1 MASALFS
8 SIQSLSTKLLEA
20 IRGLPSTSHQQDPPS
35 PVTDQQKSVREDLE
49 KLSRMITRIQAI
61 QQDAEE
67 REIHDS
73 SVRLWLAELRGVAY
87 QAEDVLDEFNYEVL
101 RFIVE
106 SGDAVIEAYHRDGG
120 TKRKFDEMSCLASYS
135 FTTKVSIPDGMAEK
149 FKGIIERFEEI
160 SNARRDLHLRE
171 EDGTRRIVSP
181 QIRLPTSS
189 HMDER
194 AIFGREEEKEKI
206 ISLLNPSNGPDFMVL
221 PIVGMGGFGKTTL
234 AKIIYN
240 DSRICQVFDKRCWV
254 SVSVDFDLVRLTK
267 AIVESVSNNPSE
279 FSELSKLQDVLKEKI
294 RGLSLFLVLDDVW
307 NDKGN
312 LWECFSV
319 VFFCAKFVRI
329 LTMTRNTSVAN
340 IMQTTSPLQLSS
352 LPEENCWSLFKHF
365 TFGNRET
372 SEDANLHEIGRGIV
386 KNCKGSPLAVKALGG
401 ILRYEMDEEKWREIL
416 ESDISEIDENGEI
429 IPALWLSYHKLPQ
442 HLKPC
447 FLYLSM
453 FPKGT
458 PFVKD
463 MVVNLWMAQ
472 GYVNGNTRNLKTLE
486 EIGSEYF
493 DELQG
498 RSLVERALVDGGLFC
513 TDFFPANFYVLHDL
527 MHDLARSISQEAYR
541 PVSENVQQ
549 CSSPCKVY
557 HLYLTKQDKLLGS
570 VLAPGNYGSIRTIV
584 NECPTQIF
592 DNALSCEIGC
602 MRALHLRYSLF
613 QNTFGI
619 WKHLRYLFL
628 ENSQMETLPE
638 TLCVLYNLQI
648 LDLKTFSLRKLPEN
662 IKNLINLRYFRLNS
676 SKIQQLPEYI
686 FLLRNL
692 RTLSLNCCMKIKELP
707 RGIEQLTRLHFLYLP
722 ESLIYMP
729 PGIGKL
735 TTLKSALFG
744 KFSVMDHGMI
754 GGLGELK
761 DMNDLRWGLCLSG
774 LKNISDAE
782 YSKNANLASKP
793 NLYGLGL
800 NFQEDPS
807 CLIVTKLPKLHL
819 DVQSSTNSKN
829 KNDEKIQEA
838 VLQNLQPHGNL
849 RRLLILN
856 YGGRI
861 FPSWLHIP
869 LLPKLTH
876 LVLNFCTEPNFI
888 PPFGQLSYLRDL
900 RISGNTEVR
909 NVGDELNTY
918 SLLTEYGRSKQPREP
933 SYPSLTTLS
942 LNNLLNLG
950 EWQAHDGDFP
960 RLVDLTIENCP
971 KLEKIGIIPQKVW
984 NVTFKYCPKLKLLTC
999 QSVIERLTI
1008 HDCGFHKIMFRSVSK
1023 NLTISNCVELISV
1036 NSSDGGL
1043 NSVEEVSFESCPKLE
1058 LPTITTGIK
1067 TLKIAYCSI
1076 QEIVFPL
1083 QSSIQM
1089 VDVFHCPM
1097 LTSIQ
1102 WVKSETLFHRNLLID
1117 DCPEIHKGL
1126 KNVRLSHC
1134 PILQFPLK
1142 DVLHSM
1148 TQGAEIYD
1156 CPRMD
1161 LGERY
1166 VYQRDT
1172 TIEVLNL
1179 FGNNEIRLSSV
1190 NSTIP
1195 FLEKSFRLSFTK
1207 EDFQEVE
1214 SLTWAPLVGVSCQCI
1229 MLNLASLV
1237 ILNILS
1243 CRMVISVTGL
1253 DNLIN
1258 LKRLR
1263 ISYCTELWHWND
1275 IALPLSLK
1283 FLKVDSCDKL
1293 SSLPLLSIQNHSST
1307 LEVLVIKK
1315 CPRLAVLEGF
1325 HGLVNLKTVELLHC
1339 RNISIY
1345 PCTESL
1351 QFRPLITIG
1360 DCPLMRDWCQR
1371 NSITYNEF
1379 NPIDNSPDN
1388 REDEEES
1395 LNRKVLVQLKLFCF
1409 TGLIQAEN
1417 QFSLKRIVRVRILFY
1432 VAPLQS
1438 CRDDFAIGLGF
1449 ASFVR
1454 DRPERALGL
1463 GHAGWLDWG

>member
-120 TKRKFDEMSCLASYS
+120 TKRKFDEMSGLASYS

-149 FKGIIERFEEI
+149 FKGIIERFGEI

-206 ISLLNPSNGPDFMVL
+206 ISLLDPSNGPEFMVL

-329 LTMTRNTSVAN
+329 LTTTRNTSVAN

-352 LPEENCWSLFKHF
+352 LPEKNCWSLFKHF

-386 KNCKGSPLAVKALGG
+386 KNCKGSPLAIKALGG

-648 LDLKTFSLRKLPEN
+648 LDLKTFYLRKLPEN
-662 IKNLINLRYFRLNS
+662 IKNLINLQYFRLNS
-676 SKIQQLPEYI
+676 KKIQQLPEYF

-735 TTLKSALFG
+735 TTLKSSLFG

-782 YSKNANLASKP
+782 YSRNANLASKP

-800 NFQEDPS
+800 NFQEDPG

-888 PPFGQLSYLRDL
+888 PPFGQLSYLRVL
-900 RISGNTEVR
+900 EISGNTEVR
-909 NVGDELNTY
+909 NVGDELRTY

-933 SYPSLTTLS
+933 SYPSLRTLS

-960 RLVDLTIENCP
+960 RLADLTIENCP

-984 NVTFKYCPKLKLLTC
+984 RVTFMYCPKLKLLTC
-999 QSVIERLTI
+999 QSVIKTLTI
-1008 HDCGFHKIMFRSVSK
+1008 HECGFCEIRFGSISECLKISKCVELISIDWMNSGSTSVWKISFEYCPKLESITIPVRTLKLKIHECGFRKIMLWSVYE
-1023 NLTISNCVELISV
+1023 NLTISNCIDLHSINWTNDV
-1036 NSSDGGL
+1036 L
-1043 NSVEEVSFESCPKLE
+1043 NY
-1058 LPTITTGIK
+1058 
-1067 TLKIAYCSI
+1067 AR
-1076 QEIVFPL
+1076 
-1083 QSSIQM
+1083 
-1089 VDVFHCPM
+1089 VD
-1097 LTSIQ
+1097 SA
-1102 WVKSETLFHRNLLID
+1102 N
-1117 DCPEIHKGL
+1117 
-1126 KNVRLSHC
+1126 
-1134 PILQFPLK
+1134 

-1148 TQGAEIYD
+1148 IQRAEICD
-1156 CPRMD
+1156 CPRLY
-1161 LGERY
+1161 LGKRY

-1172 TIEVLNL
+1172 MIEELNL
-1179 FGNNEIRLSSV
+1179 SGNNEICLSD
-1190 NSTIP
+1190 STIP
-1195 FLEKSFRLSFTK
+1195 LLENQFKLFLTK
-1207 EDFQEVE
+1207 EDFREVE
-1214 SLTWAPLVGVSCQCI
+1214 SLTCAPSVGVSCQHI
-1229 MLNLASLV
+1229 ILNLASLV
-1237 ILNILS
+1237 ILEIMR
-1243 CRMVISVTGL
+1243 CTKVISVTGL
-1253 DNLIN
+1253 DNLST
-1258 LKRLR
+1258 LKCLS
-1263 ISYCTELWHWND
+1263 ISFCPELYNWND
-1275 IALPLSLK
+1275 KTLPLSLK
-1283 FLKVDSCDKL
+1283 FLELNHCDKL
-1293 SSLPLLSIQNHSST
+1293 SSFPLLSVQNHSST
-1307 LEVLVIKK
+1307 LEI
-1315 CPRLAVLEGF
+1315 
-1325 HGLVNLKTVELLHC
+1325 
-1339 RNISIY
+1339 
-1345 PCTESL
+1345 
-1351 QFRPLITIG
+1351 FR
-1360 DCPLMRDWCQR
+1360 
-1371 NSITYNEF
+1371 
-1379 NPIDNSPDN
+1379 
-1388 REDEEES
+1388 
-1395 LNRKVLVQLKLFCF
+1395 
-1409 TGLIQAEN
+1409 A
-1417 QFSLKRIVRVRILFY
+1417 
-1432 VAPLQS
+1432 
-1438 CRDDFAIGLGF
+1438 
-1449 ASFVR
+1449 
-1454 DRPERALGL
+1454 
-1463 GHAGWLDWG
+1463 